1 MNYKY
6 KISSLLLVAA
16 LFVQSCDIE
25 DRLNTAPLTSFSDL
39 TVFDTPARVQQQV
52 NGLYASVKNGNLLGG
67 RFFVYN
73 DVRAENF
80 FNETNNN
87 VTGLSVWNHS
97 TQPSNV
103 NDVTNLWNTAYLAIN
118 RANVFLA
125 GIDANLQ
132 KLKDSGLTDAQLNEF
147 RGEARFLRALV
158 YNSLLTLY
166 ASPFAD
172 GAGAKP
178 GVPLQL
184 SANVASGENSLARST
199 VAQVYAQI
207 LEDLNFA
214 EANLPASRT
223 TALTSSTRAIK
234 SASIA
239 LKTRVLLHMQR
250 YADVVTEAN
259 KLVSANAPFVA
270 ASGVAHTLA
279 PTVGEVFRSPWTH
292 VERIFSFPFT
302 ENDLPG
308 GQNGLGSYYNPGPRG
323 IGDFSLMN
331 TGIISDTTNWKST
344 DDRRAFIFRN
354 TANNKNYWNKFA
366 SGPQHLDYV
375 PVLRYAEVLL
385 NLAEASA
392 RTGNTAR
399 GLAILNA
406 VRVRS
411 KGPAYPAFGT
421 QNELVEAIL
430 KEREI
435 EFLGEGFRAPDL
447 MRLLR
452 PLPGKSNV
460 GAVPSNSSGYIWPI
474 PAGEL
479 IVNKACV
486 QNPGY

>member
-1 MNYKY
+1 MNFKY
-6 KISSLLLVAA
+6 KLSVVVIIAT
-16 LFVQSCDIE
+16 LFTQSCDIE
-25 DRLNTAPLTSFSDL
+25 DSLNTVPLTSFSDL
-39 TVFDTPARVQQQV
+39 TVFDTPARVQQQI
-52 NGLYASVKNGNLLGG
+52 NGIYSSAKNGNVLGG

-73 DVRAENF
+73 DVRADNF
-80 FNETNNN
+80 INETNNN
-87 VTGLSVWNHS
+87 VTGLSVWNHT
-97 TQPSNV
+97 TQPSNQ
-103 NDVTNLWNTAYLAIN
+103 NDVTNLWNQSYLTIN
-118 RANVFLA
+118 RANVFLV
-125 GIDANLQ
+125 GIDANVQ
-132 KLKDSGLTDAQLNEF
+132 KLKDAGLTDAQLNEY
-147 RGEARFLRALV
+147 RGEARFLRALL

-166 ASPFAD
+166 ARPFAD

-178 GVPLQL
+178 GLPLQL
-184 SANVASGENSLARST
+184 SANVSSGENSLARST
-199 VAQVYAQI
+199 VAQIYTQI
-207 LEDLNFA
+207 LDDLNFA
-214 EANLPASRT
+214 EANLPATRANALSNT
-223 TALTSSTRAIK
+223 TKAIK
-234 SASIA
+234 SAPIA

-270 ASGVAHTLA
+270 ASGVAHALA
-279 PTVGEVFRSPWTH
+279 PTVGQVFTTPWTH

-308 GQNGLGSYYNPGPRG
+308 TQNGLGTYYNPGPRG
-323 IGDFSLMN
+323 GGEFSLN
-331 TGIISDTTNWKST
+331 PSGIIADTVNWRSV

-366 SGPQHLDYV
+366 SGPQHLDFV

-399 GLAILNA
+399 GLALLNA
-406 VRVRS
+406 VRTRS
-411 KGPAYPAFGT
+411 KSPAYSAFAN
-421 QNELVEAIL
+421 QNDLTEAIL

-435 EFLGEGFRAPDL
+435 ELLGEGFRAPDL

-460 GAVPSNSSGYIWPI
+460 GAIPSTSTGYIWPI

-479 IVNKACV
+479 IVNKACE